1 MIDTRKPA
9 GFHLPADALHRM
21 ENAKE
26 EKMAVYSESRG
37 RTSEVEPFGLLT
49 EGAAGIAVI
58 VLAIVALAGV
68 SAVVLASIAAIVI
81 GVGLTVQA
89 FNSAAEEARLMGVS
103 AQDAT
108 LGGEVMVDCM
118 CGFTGIVLG
127 ILALVGINAGHL
139 LAPALIVFGGALLLS
154 GFISMW
160 PRTMPI
166 ASSGAEPHIVAYRT
180 SPAAGLEIL
189 TGLAA
194 IVLGILS
201 VIMAPFGVLVLV
213 GFLVVGAALLMV
225 SASFV
230 GATLRL
236 FATT

>member
-1 MIDTRKPA
+1 MV
-9 GFHLPADALHRM
+9 
-21 ENAKE
+21 NVKE
-26 EKMAVYSESRG
+26 EEMAVYAESRG
-37 RTSEVEPFGLLT
+37 RASEVEPFGLLT

-68 SAVVLASIAAIVI
+68 SAVLLASIAAIVI

-89 FNSAAEEARLMGVS
+89 FNSAAEEARLMGVG

-108 LGGEVMVDCM
+108 LGGEVMADCM

-127 ILALVGINAGHL
+127 ILALVGINAAHL
-139 LAPALIVFGGALLLS
+139 LPPALIVFGGALLLS
-154 GFISMW
+154 GFVSMW
-160 PRTMPI
+160 PRTRTI
-166 ASSGAEPHIVAYRT
+166 ATSGAEPHMVAYQA
-180 SPAAGLEIL
+180 SPAAGGLEIL

-201 VIMAPFGVLVLV
+201 VIMAPSEVLVLV

-225 SASFV
+225 SATFA
-230 GATLRL
+230 GAAMRL
-236 FATT
+236 FAPT